1 MNIYTVA
8 LTLILIM
15 DPFGNIPIF
24 LGILG
29 KFTPAKRRLIII
41 RESLIAF
48 VILIFFLFFGRHIL
62 NGLHIEQAALNISGG
77 VVLFIIALKMIFP
90 ARSGGTEESFDDD
103 PLIVPLAVPMLAG
116 PSSTAY
122 VMLVSAQYPDHLI
135 TILISIIIAAAVTSL
150 VLVLSDSIRK
160 ILGTRILKAIERL
173 MGMILTTLAV
183 QMLLSGIGAYFG
195 LSG

>member
-29 KFTPAKRRLIII
+29 KFAPAKRRLIII

-90 ARSGGTEESFDDD
+90 ARSGGKEESFDDD

-122 VMLVSAQYPDHLI
+122 VMLVSAQYPDKLV
-135 TILISIIIAAAVTSL
+135 TILISIIIAAAVTSI